1 MCLQASKGAVIRFY
15 ETLRSELGSHVR
27 ITILMPGYVESNL
40 TMGKGIQKD
49 GNVGIDEE
57 ARDVHIHICLSTL
70 DSLCS

>member
-1 MCLQASKGAVIRFY
+1 
-15 ETLRSELGSHVR
+15 
-27 ITILMPGYVESNL
+27 MPGYVESNL

-49 GNVGIDEE
+49 GDVGIDEE